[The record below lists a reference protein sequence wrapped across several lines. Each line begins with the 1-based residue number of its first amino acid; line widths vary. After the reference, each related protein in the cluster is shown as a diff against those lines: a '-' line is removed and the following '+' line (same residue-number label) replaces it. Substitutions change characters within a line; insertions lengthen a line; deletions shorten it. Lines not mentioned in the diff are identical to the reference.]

1 MFASPGSATRSTNAA
16 KPATT
21 ALGGY
26 RDPKPMVFSG
36 LYPIDGSD
44 YPDLR
49 DALDKLK
56 LNDAALVYEPE
67 TSAALGFGFRIGFL
81 GMLHLEIVRER
92 LEREFDLDLISTLP
106 NVVYDVTLDDGTVLT
121 VANPSEFPYG
131 KVDLGDR
138 AGGAGDRP
146 GAERVHR
153 RDHGA
158 VPAEARLAA
167 RHGLLSEERVE
178 MRYTLPLAE
187 IVFDF
192 FDQLKSRTRGY
203 ASLDYEPDGD
213 QVADLVKVDIMLQ
226 GETVDAFSSI
236 VHKDKA
242 YAYGVMMAGKLKDL
256 IPRQQFEV
264 PIQAA
269 IGSRIIAR
277 ENIRAIRE
285 DVLAKCY
292 GGDISRKR
300 KLLEKQ
306 KAGKKRM
313 KNIGTV
319 EVPPEAFI
327 AALSSDGHAAE
338 ASLKRL
344 GTDRIDLYYAHQD
357 DDSQTQEAV
366 LEAFGKLVDA
376 GKVRVIGASNFHAA
390 RLKSAVEAAKTSDL
404 PRYHVLQPEY
414 NLVSRTKFEGELQ
427 DYCVTENIGVL
438 PYYGL
443 ASGFLTGK
451 YRTKDDLGQ
460 SVRGGRMGEL
470 LEGTGKAVLDAM
482 DSVVEATGATH
493 AQVALAW
500 LIAQPGVTAPIASA
514 TSVKQI
520 EDLLPAM
527 TLELSKDQLDALMVA
542 GA

>member
-1 MFASPGSATRSTNAA
+1 MTLRRLGSTDLKIA
-16 KPATT
+16 PLV
-21 ALGGY
+21 LGGNVFGWTADRAASFAVLDAFVAGGGTMIDTADVY
-26 RDPKPMVFSG
+26 SAWVDGHQGGESESMIGEWLKASGKRDDVLIATKV
-36 LYPIDGSD
+36 
-44 YPDLR
+44 
-49 DALDKLK
+49 
-56 LNDAALVYEPE
+56 
-67 TSAALGFGFRIGFL
+67 
-81 GMLHLEIVRER
+81 GMLPGE
-92 LEREFDLDLISTLP
+92 
-106 NVVYDVTLDDGTVLT
+106 
-121 VANPSEFPYG
+121 
-131 KVDLGDR
+131 
-138 AGGAGDRP
+138 GGEKLA
-146 GAERVHR
+146 
-153 RDHGA
+153 
-158 VPAEARLAA
+158 PAR
-167 RHGLLSEERVE
+167 
-178 MRYTLPLAE
+178 
-187 IVFDF
+187 
-192 FDQLKSRTRGY
+192 
-203 ASLDYEPDGD
+203 
-213 QVADLVKVDIMLQ
+213 
-226 GETVDAFSSI
+226 
-236 VHKDKA
+236 
-242 YAYGVMMAGKLKDL
+242 
-256 IPRQQFEV
+256 
-264 PIQAA
+264 
-269 IGSRIIAR
+269 
-277 ENIRAIRE
+277 
-285 DVLAKCY
+285 
-292 GGDISRKR
+292 
-300 KLLEKQ
+300 
-306 KAGKKRM
+306 
-313 KNIGTV
+313 
-319 EVPPEAFI
+319 I
-327 AALSSDGHAAE
+327 AAAAE

-357 DDSQTQEAV
+357 DDSQSQEAV

-470 LEGTGKAVLDAM
+470 LEGTGKAVLDVM

-514 TSVKQI
+514 TSVKQV